1 MSKINASDYFFN
13 GNGNFKI
20 KETRTTL
27 PLFYEDKK
35 DFKKQLKE
43 LQKDIDSLQ
52 EMMYAHN
59 KWGMLVVFQ
68 AMDAAGK
75 DSTMREVFKRVHPLG
90 TSFYSFKKPS
100 SIELD
105 HDYLWRCMKQ
115 LPERGHIKVFNR
127 SYYEEVLVV
136 KVHDEILHNYQ
147 NVPKE
152 LIDEKVWDKRYED
165 IVNFENYLQNNGIVV
180 VKLFLNVSKEEQG
193 RRLIARINEPEK
205 NWKFEEGDIKERG
218 YWNDYQ
224 QAYEDLINATST
236 ERSPWHIIPADDKK
250 NMRLMVAQTIK
261 EALEALPMNYP
272 EADEGRPE
280 ELKRFIEIIEGQNEI
295 S

>member
-1 MSKINASDYFFN
+1 MSKINASDYSFN
-13 GNGNFKI
+13 GTGGFEI
-20 KETRTTL
+20 KNSKTSV
-27 PLFYEDKK
+27 PSFYEDKK
-35 DFKKQLKE
+35 DFKKQLKS
-43 LQKDIDSLQ
+43 LQKDIDKLQ

-59 KWGMLVVFQ
+59 KWGILAVFQ

-90 TSFYSFKKPS
+90 TSFYSFKRPS
-100 SIELD
+100 EEELD

-115 LPERGHIKVFNR
+115 LPERGKIKVFNR

-136 KVHDEILHNYQ
+136 KVHESILHQ
-147 NVPKE
+147 GQRIPAE
-152 LIDEKVWDKRYED
+152 LRGDDVWEKRYQD

-180 VKLFLNVSKEEQG
+180 VKFFLNVSKEEQG
-193 RRLIARINEPEK
+193 RRLIDRINEADK

-250 NMRLMVAQTIK
+250 NMRLIVAQTIK
-261 EALEALPMNYP
+261 EALEALPMSYP
-272 EADEGRPE
+272 EADEARQV
-280 ELKRFIEIIEGQNEI
+280 ELKRFIEIIEGQNI